1 MQNQALTVSPSTQSP
16 SAALILLPL
25 RLVVGW
31 TYFSVFWRRAILA
44 DKLDPGAAGY
54 VGEKFNNFLPG
65 ALGIKPVISF
75 LVLHPD
81 ILKWSMIAFTMVEA
95 LVGLCLMLGIF
106 TRTMGVSAMLLAFGI
121 LLGAGWLGT
130 TCLDEWQIGILGI
143 ASGVA
148 FLLGGGGEYS
158 VDALLRR
165 KGFSFTRSR
174 RFTWLASGELKVG
187 KPAVV
192 IGAAAVLSVTLVTNQ
207 YFHGGVYGPLHNKSI
222 KPVVEISDASITDGG
237 LRFTVYRTEGVDVY
251 GSFLVS
257 VALLDDGKTIFKIA
271 GPQLSQLPKSDIVN
285 YHVAAVKPGTCGL
298 VIPLGAKA
306 RISLNTGTAAIDK
319 NRSYALSLTD
329 VSGVR
334 WQKPV
339 TGVGGGGSSTAR
351 P

>member
-1 MQNQALTVSPSTQSP
+1 MQNQTPELSSTNS

-31 TYFSVFWRRAILA
+31 TYFSAFWRRAVLA
-44 DKLDPGAAGY
+44 DKLDPSAPGY
-54 VGEKFNNFLPG
+54 VGEKFNNFLPN
-65 ALGIKPVISF
+65 ALGIKPVISY

-81 ILKWSMIAFTMVEA
+81 LLKWSMIGFTMVEA
-95 LVGLCLMLGIF
+95 VVGLCLMLGIF
-106 TRTMGVSAMLLAFGI
+106 TRAMGASAMLLAFGI

-130 TCLDEWQIGILGI
+130 TCLDEWQIGILGL

-165 KGFSFTRSR
+165 KGWSYTRGKH
-174 RFTWLASGELKVG
+174 FAWLASGELKISKRV
-187 KPAVV
+187 VV
-192 IGAAAVLSVTLVTNQ
+192 IGAAAVLAVTLVTNQ

-222 KPVVEISDASITDGG
+222 KPVVEISDASITDGN

-251 GSFLVS
+251 GSFLAS
-257 VALLDDGKTIFKIA
+257 AALLDDGKTIFKIA

-306 RISLNTGTAAIDK
+306 RISLSTGAAAIDK
-319 NRSYALSLTD
+319 NGSYALLLTD

-334 WQKPV
+334 WQKQV
-339 TGVGGGGSSTAR
+339 TGL
-351 P
+351 

>member
-1 MQNQALTVSPSTQSP
+1 MQNQGLAVSPTTQSS

-31 TYFSVFWRRAILA
+31 TYFSAFWRRAILA
-44 DKLDPGAAGY
+44 DKLDPSAAGY
-54 VGEKFNNFLPG
+54 VGEKFNNFLPN
-65 ALGIKPVISF
+65 ALGIKPVINYV
-75 LVLHPD
+75 VLHPD

-106 TRTMGVSAMLLAFGI
+106 TRAMGASAMLLAFGI
-121 LLGAGWLGT
+121 LLSAGWLGT

-165 KGFSFTRSR
+165 KGLSFTRSK
-174 RFTWLASGELKVG
+174 RFTWLASGESTVSKR
-187 KPAVV
+187 AVV
-192 IGAAAVLSVTLVTNQ
+192 IGAAAVLAVTLVTNQ

-222 KPVVEISDASITDGG
+222 KPVVEISDTSITDGG

-257 VALLDDGKTIFKIA
+257 VALVDDGKTILKIA

-306 RISLNTGTAAIDK
+306 RISLNTGAVAIDK
-319 NRSYALSLTD
+319 NRSYALILTD

-334 WQKPV
+334 WQIPV
-339 TGVGGGGSSTAR
+339 TGG
-351 P
+351 

>member
-1 MQNQALTVSPSTQSP
+1 MQNQALTAEPSTQKS
-16 SAALILLPL
+16 SAALIVLPL

-31 TYFSVFWRRAILA
+31 TYFSAFWRRAILA
-44 DKLDPGAAGY
+44 DKLDPNITGY
-54 VGEKFNNFLPG
+54 VGEKLNNFLPN
-65 ALGIKPVISF
+65 ALGIKPVIIY

-81 ILKWSMIAFTMVEA
+81 LLKWSMIAFTMVEA

-106 TRTMGVSAMLLAFGI
+106 TRTMGAGAMLLAFGI

-130 TCLDEWQIGILGI
+130 TCLDEWQIGILGL

-158 VDALLRR
+158 IDALLRR
-165 KGFSFTRSR
+165 KGLRFTRR
-174 RFTWLASGELKVG
+174 KHFTWLASGEVEVS
-187 KPAVV
+187 KPVVV
-192 IGAAAVLSVTLVTNQ
+192 IGAAAVLSAALVTNQ

-222 KPVVEISDASITDGG
+222 KPVVEISDASISDGDV
-237 LRFTVYRTEGVDVY
+237 RFTVYRTEGVDVY

-271 GPQLSQLPKSDIVN
+271 GPQLSQLPTSDIVN
-285 YHVAAVKPGTCGL
+285 YHVAAVKTGTCGL

-306 RISLNTGTAAIDK
+306 RISVGTGNALINK
-319 NRSYALSLTD
+319 NRSYVISLTD

-339 TGVGGGGSSTAR
+339 RLVA
-351 P
+351 

>member
-1 MQNQALTVSPSTQSP
+1 MRNQDLTIEPSIQSS

-31 TYFSVFWRRAILA
+31 TYFSAFWRRAILA
-44 DKLDPGAAGY
+44 DKLDPSAPGY
-54 VGEKFNNFLPG
+54 VGEKFNNFLPN
-65 ALGIKPVISF
+65 ALGIKPVISY

-81 ILKWSMIAFTMVEA
+81 LLKWSMLAFTMVEA

-106 TRTMGVSAMLLAFGI
+106 TRTMGASAVLLALGI

-148 FLLGGGGEYS
+148 LLLSGGGEHS
-158 VDALLRR
+158 VDALLSR
-165 KGFSFTRSR
+165 KGLGFTRAKC
-174 RFTWLASGELKVG
+174 FAWLASGELKVR
-187 KPAVV
+187 KSVVV
-192 IGAAAVLSVTLVTNQ
+192 IGAAAMLSVTLVTNQ

-222 KPVVEISDASITDGG
+222 KPVVKIADASITDGG

-257 VALLDDGKTIFKIA
+257 VALLDNGKTIFKVA
-271 GPQLSQLPKSDIVN
+271 GPQLSQLPMSDIVN
-285 YHVAAVKPGTCGL
+285 YNVAAVKPGTCGL
-298 VIPLGAKA
+298 VIPLGGKA
-306 RISLNTGTAAIDK
+306 RISLDTGTAAIDR
-319 NRSYALSLTD
+319 NRSYTLFLTD
-329 VSGVR
+329 VSGAR

-339 TGVGGGGSSTAR
+339 TGG
-351 P
+351 

>member
-1 MQNQALTVSPSTQSP
+1 MQNQGLAVSPSTQSS

-31 TYFSVFWRRAILA
+31 TYFSAFWRRAILA
-44 DKLDPGAAGY
+44 DKLDPSAAGY
-54 VGEKFNNFLPG
+54 VGEKFNNFLPN
-65 ALGIKPVISF
+65 ALGIKPVINY

-106 TRTMGVSAMLLAFGI
+106 TRAMGASALLLAFGI
-121 LLGAGWLGT
+121 LLSAGWLGT

-165 KGFSFTRSR
+165 KGLSFTRSK
-174 RFTWLASGELKVG
+174 RFTWLASGESTVSKR
-187 KPAVV
+187 AVI
-192 IGAAAVLSVTLVTNQ
+192 IGAAAVLAVTLVTNQ

-222 KPVVEISDASITDGG
+222 KPVVEISDASIADGG

-257 VALLDDGKTIFKIA
+257 VALVDDGKTILKIA

-306 RISLNTGTAAIDK
+306 RISLNTGAVAIDK
-319 NRSYALSLTD
+319 NRSYALTLTD

-334 WQKPV
+334 WQIPV
-339 TGVGGGGSSTAR
+339 TGG
-351 P
+351 

>member
-1 MQNQALTVSPSTQSP
+1 MQNQAPAVKPGTQSS

-31 TYFSVFWRRAILA
+31 TYFSAFWRRAVLA
-44 DKLDPGAAGY
+44 DKLDPGSTGY
-54 VGEKFNNFLPG
+54 VGEKFNNFLPN
-65 ALGIKPVISF
+65 ALGIKPVISY

-81 ILKWSMIAFTMVEA
+81 LLKWSMIAFTMVEA
-95 LVGLCLMLGIF
+95 LVGLCLILGIF
-106 TRTMGVSAMLLAFGI
+106 TRTMGASAMLLAFAI

-130 TCLDEWQIGILGI
+130 TCLDEWQIGILGL

-165 KGFSFTRSR
+165 KGLSFTRSK
-174 RFTWLASGELKVG
+174 RFTLLASGELTISKSVVVTA
-187 KPAVV
+187 AV
-192 IGAAAVLSVTLVTNQ
+192 AVLSITLVTNQ

-222 KPVVEISDASITDGG
+222 KPLIEISDASITDGD

-257 VALLDDGKTIFKIA
+257 VALLDGGKTIFKIA

-285 YHVAAVKPGTCGL
+285 YHVAAVEPGTCGL

-306 RISLNTGTAAIDK
+306 RISLRTGTAAIDK
-319 NRSYALSLTD
+319 NRGYALSLTD

-334 WQKPV
+334 WQKQV
-339 TGVGGGGSSTAR
+339 TGV
-351 P
+351 